1 MMIVVVIDSME
12 RCYFFLRL
20 VENLRSG
27 HQFYFL
33 TTEPLAH
40 TLAVLSNIRSV
51 FVRRKALKSENSA
64 QRAEDGY
71 WKNAIEVL
79 NGHISLPQ
87 ARRDAAAIEA
97 AMAKISES
105 NSVARCLIWNGQQ
118 LLGRAV
124 TEACNRHGVETI
136 FLEISNLPSK
146 LFVDREGVN
155 ALSSIASLPHRLDA
169 LPLPSMDAHEAWF
182 RRYEQS
188 KRAPL
193 PQSRFRLSRKL
204 ISAINLLMKIV
215 GRGAVLN
222 TSNVL
227 KLSNAVPKIPGSK
240 CYSGDELAKRV
251 YVFLPLQVSADTQLK
266 LHSDVTNI
274 EAIRQAVGYA
284 EKIGAELFVK
294 VHPAETDRGELRQIC
309 DLSSNLN
316 FDIVSS
322 ATLDLV
328 RNAHSVVTI
337 NSTVGLEALMYNKKV
352 ITLGRSFYRDFDS
365 DRLKKYIHHFLVDG
379 IDYFGSGAVSADAAK
394 ALLNR

>member
-20 VENLRSG
+20 VENLRSD

-40 TLAVLSNIRSV
+40 ALAVLSNIPSV
-51 FVRRKALKSENSA
+51 FVRRKALRLENSPL
-64 QRAEDGY
+64 RAEDGY

-79 NGHISLPQ
+79 NGHISPLQ

-97 AMAKISES
+97 AMAKIIRSI
-105 NSVARCLIWNGQQ
+105 NVARCLIWNGQQ

-188 KRAPL
+188 KKAPL

-204 ISAINLLMKIV
+204 ISAINLLIKIV

-227 KLSNAVPKIPGSK
+227 KLSNAVPKIHGSK
-240 CYSGDELAKRV
+240 CYSGDELAKRI

-309 DLSSNLN
+309 DLSSKLN

-352 ITLGRSFYRDFDS
+352 ITLGRSFYRDFDG

>member
-20 VENLRSG
+20 VENLRRDY
-27 HQFYFL
+27 QFCFV

-40 TLAVLSNIRSV
+40 AFAMLKNIRSV
-51 FVRRKALKSENSA
+51 FVRRKALKSERLA
-64 QRAEDGY
+64 QCAEDGY

-79 NGHISLPQ
+79 NGHVSLAQ
-87 ARRDAAAIEA
+87 ARRDVVAIEA
-97 AMAKISES
+97 AMEKIFRS
-105 NSVARCLIWNGQQ
+105 NDVARCLIWNGQQ
-118 LLGRAV
+118 LLGRAI
-124 TEACNRHGVETI
+124 TEVCNRYGVETV

-169 LPLPSMDAHEAWF
+169 LPLPSMDVHEAWF

-188 KRAPL
+188 KREPL
-193 PQSRFRLSRKL
+193 PQSRFRLGRKL
-204 ISAINLLMKIV
+204 ISATNLLVKVV

-240 CYSGDELAKRV
+240 SYSSEELAKRV
-251 YVFLPLQVSADTQLK
+251 YVFLPLQVSADTQIR
-266 LHSDVTNI
+266 LHSDVNNMD
-274 EAIRQAVGYA
+274 AIRRAASYA
-284 EKIGAELFVK
+284 EEIGAELLVK
-294 VHPAETDRGELRQIC
+294 VHPAETNRDELRSIC
-309 DLSSNLN
+309 DSRSKLH

-328 RNAHSVVTI
+328 RNARSVVTI

-352 ITLGRSFYRDFDS
+352 ITLGRSFYRDFDG

-379 IDYFGSGAVSADAAK
+379 VDYFGKDAVPVAAAK
-394 ALLNR
+394 VLLNR